1 MSVVTVVVTSRG
13 TVRVRRCTRPG
24 VNPFGKRPQATQ
36 VLVREPRSRLTS
48 RRSAVRDRHRPL
60 PRGRLPRGLAA
71 SRVLSSGDACGPVVG
86 RWSPG
91 SLLCSQ
97 GRRGRGS
104 LTARTP
110 GGRSSAAATSA
121 PAKRLRLVA
130 LRRTATRLPR
140 RTGQGRPRGAVGR
153 RLGGSRRLAA
163 STRGN
168 PVNGDSSSSSN
179 STTSRTRNRSVSF
192 VSVPWPVSPPSTE
205 ARGFL
210 VPHREMV

>member
-1 MSVVTVVVTSRG
+1 
-13 TVRVRRCTRPG
+13 
-24 VNPFGKRPQATQ
+24 
-36 VLVREPRSRLTS
+36 
-48 RRSAVRDRHRPL
+48 
-60 PRGRLPRGLAA
+60 
-71 SRVLSSGDACGPVVG
+71 VVG

-130 LRRTATRLPR
+130 VRRTATRPPR